1 MAKPAAL
8 PLWDTNETDTVD
20 PGATRKSDGWLTPAG
35 VPEKP
40 PYQVFNFWQNLVYKW
55 QLYLEEQGVTEW
67 DSGITY
73 AIGAYVV
80 ASDNLLYRA
89 LVSQSGNTPVGDSTN
104 WHPVGDLINTL
115 VSTDATRG
123 LTAAQGKALKDL
135 HDAGTDIIIDQNGS
149 LELKKEVF
157 SIGDWNMYITGG
169 GSGSVSKSV
178 THGLSDYKKIVEV
191 SAMIW
196 NDASP
201 NPTLQNLEGAL
212 NGGGG
217 YILLAPTTIDLFIRA
232 GEYFDAALFDATS
245 YNRGYVT
252 ITHYD

>member
-123 LTAAQGKALKDL
+123 LTAAQGKVLKDL
-135 HDAGTDIIIDQNGS
+135 YDDGTDIVIDQNAS
-149 LELKKEVF
+149 LELKVAAYQ
-157 SIGDWNMYITGG
+157 IGDWNMDSTAAINVTVSSALDPAKIVSIAVVIRSDIETERTYSLTYSLAGNEVGGQWYYNPAIDEVVIERYATGFFD
-169 GSGSVSKSV
+169 SV
-178 THGLSDYKKIVEV
+178 TF
-191 SAMIW
+191 
-196 NDASP
+196 N
-201 NPTLQNLEGAL
+201 
-212 NGGGG
+212 
-217 YILLAPTTIDLFIRA
+217 
-232 GEYFDAALFDATS
+232 ATS
-245 YNRGYVT
+245 YNRGWVY
-252 ITHYD
+252 ITYYE